1 MDLNRFN
8 TTVASDIEQTLELI
22 NPYTGQ
28 VILDENDQPLELYLY
43 GMQSTAARN
52 ALADR
57 ERKSGKNKTPTLEQ
71 SRRIGAEFL
80 AAITAGWSDNFE
92 LDGEPLK
99 YSRQNAIKLYM
110 EQDWIGRQA
119 MDFAGEITNYDP
131 EA

>member
-8 TTVASDIEQTLELI
+8 TTAACDIAQTLELT
-22 NPYTGQ
+22 NPYTGE
-28 VILDENDQPLELYLY
+28 VILDDKNKPLELYLY

-52 ALADR
+52 AIADR
-57 ERKSGKNKTPTLEQ
+57 ERKSGKNKTPSLEQ

-80 AAITAGWSDNFE
+80 AAITAGWSSNFD

-99 YSRQNAIKLYM
+99 HSRANAIKIYL

-119 MDFAGEITNYDP
+119 MEFASELTNYDP